1 MDRSILG
8 TVLLQLPHEEE
19 SGSLGIIDCVVG
31 PVSLP
36 FRNLLANREKGD
48 ATRGLFGFPG

>member
-36 FRNLLANREKGD
+36 FRH
-48 ATRGLFGFPG
+48 